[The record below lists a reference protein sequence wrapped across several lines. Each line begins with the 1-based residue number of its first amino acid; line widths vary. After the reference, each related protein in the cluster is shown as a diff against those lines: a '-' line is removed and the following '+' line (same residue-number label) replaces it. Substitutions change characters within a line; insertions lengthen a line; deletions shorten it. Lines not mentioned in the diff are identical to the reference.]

1 VFGEPNH
8 RTIAEYLADIEPGNS
23 KLVQP
28 NPVTKGLQKAH
39 RGTFLLYP
47 VRETE
52 GEKVSIGFELF
63 FPENNIPFDLNL
75 TVRRKAERDQV
86 TVPAVTSS

>member
-1 VFGEPNH
+1 MGRQPFDF
-8 RTIAEYLADIEPGNS
+8 ISDIEPGKS

-28 NPVTKGLQKAH
+28 NPVTKRLQQAH

-52 GEKVSIGFELF
+52 GEKASIGFELF
-63 FPENNIPFDLNL
+63 FPENDIPFDLNL
-75 TVRRKAERDQV
+75 TVRRKAERDRV
-86 TVPAVTSS
+86 TVPAATSS